1 MTREEKLVDWGD
13 NEEAGG
19 CKPDEVL
26 RKHRARNIVMILTEM
41 EILRRQFR

>member
-1 MTREEKLVDWGD
+1 MKKQRVDWGD

-19 CKPDEVL
+19 WKPDEVL

-41 EILRRQFR
+41 EILRR